1 MTSGS
6 DPCPYTSPVPTSLLV
21 TATTSQVDIAVTSP
35 TEATVSSSTEAAVT
49 TTEPTST
56 IAAASTTTI
65 EAVQASESCHTQ
77 YDAFYDSFTI
87 YGSGWDLN
95 KLDAGGSP
103 GQGLHDQIK
112 GCVGSISK
120 WSYSQ
125 GVDGWDFKA
134 SGHTTIWQKNC
145 IENAMVSAGSP
156 SKSCSGSG

>member
-35 TEATVSSSTEAAVT
+35 TEATVSSSTEAAVTSSAEVAAT

-95 KLDAGGSP
+95 KLEAGGSP

-112 GCVGSISK
+112 GCVGSIST
-120 WSYSQ
+120 WSYS
-125 GVDGWDFKA
+125 
-134 SGHTTIWQKNC
+134 
-145 IENAMVSAGSP
+145 
-156 SKSCSGSG
+156 